1 MSEQNEQAETVET
14 NAADDRPGHSPYRLG
29 AGVGIVLVLASIFLF
44 LSFFSLWANRQ
55 LFDSAQWT
63 KTSTQVIEQPAVQDA
78 LANYMVDELF
88 NNVNVEQEIKNQLPS
103 DWGVLASP
111 ATSALRS
118 LTLTG
123 AKKVL
128 ELPVT
133 QQAWS
138 AANEITHK
146 SLIALLDESGTAG
159 VSTTSGT
166 VTVNARTILEQAAQ
180 KLGLSGNLVSKIP
193 PDAGKFEI
201 WHSDNLATAQATYKT
216 FKTFSWI
223 FAIATILLYVLAIGL
238 ASRRRRRAVT
248 WMGASFVVVGLLV
261 LITVSLAKG
270 PVVDS
275 LAQTSSVVPAV
286 TDVYEIAT
294 ELLRRMAGS
303 LAFTGLLVL
312 LASLLA
318 GPYGWAIK
326 FREFVAPYLRDYLPA
341 ATAATALLFLIVLWL
356 VPISGFRTAVGL
368 SINVLLAISGFVAL
382 VLITRREFPDAE
394 PVDVSAV
401 GDWSREHWNRVRDF
415 SNDLIGRDS
424 SATTTITKIDH
435 DAPTE
440 SLPGAADSLDQL
452 ERLQKLHES
461 GTLSDEEF
469 AAAKA
474 RLLKD

>member
-1 MSEQNEQAETVET
+1 MNDSEAGISDLPTTDE
-14 NAADDRPGHSPYRLG
+14 RPGYSPYRLG
-29 AGVGIVLVLASIFLF
+29 AGVSIVLVLAAIFLF

-55 LFDSAQWT
+55 LFDTKQWT
-63 KTSTQVIEQPAVQDA
+63 ATSTELIEQPAVQNA
-78 LANYMVDELF
+78 LANYMVDQLF
-88 NNVNVEQEIKNQLPS
+88 NNVDVEQEIKDQLPK

-133 QQAWS
+133 QEAWS
-138 AANEITHK
+138 AANEISHEN
-146 SLIALLDESGTAG
+146 LLLLLDESERGG
-159 VSTTSGT
+159 VSSEGGT
-166 VTVNARTILEQAAQ
+166 VTVNARTILEQAAG

-193 PDAGKFEI
+193 EDAGSFEV
-201 WHSDNLATAQATYKT
+201 WHSDDLATAQAAYKT
-216 FKTFSWI
+216 FKTFGWV
-223 FAIATILLYVLAIGL
+223 FAVLTILLYVAAIALA
-238 ASRRRRRAVT
+238 ARRRRRAVI

-261 LITVSLAKG
+261 LITASLAKQ

-275 LAQTSSVVPAV
+275 LAQTSAVTPAV
-286 TDVYEIAT
+286 TDVYEITT

-303 LAFTGLLVL
+303 LTFTGLLVL

-341 ATAATALLFLIVLWL
+341 SAALTALLFLIVLWL
-356 VPISGFRTAVGL
+356 VPVTGFRTAVGL
-368 SINVLLAISGFVAL
+368 TINVILAIAGFIAL
-382 VLITRREFPDAE
+382 VLITRSEFPDAQ
-394 PVDVSAV
+394 PADLSVV
-401 GDWSREHWNRVRDF
+401 GDWTRERWQQAREF
-415 SNDLIGRDS
+415 STDLIQRDS
-424 SATTTITKIDH
+424 APSTTVTQVDI

-440 SLPGAADSLDQL
+440 PLPDASSGIEQL
-452 ERLQKLHES
+452 ERLQKLHAD
-461 GTLSDEEF
+461 GALSDDEF